1 MTGKAWKA
9 GVVLSCMASGVMAQ
23 QGVWHDVIVDRHV
36 DVTMSRT
43 LQVDEGALAAR
54 VEASL
59 RDGVPFAL
67 PHPDGGFIEVVL
79 EDSGVMP
86 PELAA
91 RFPQIRSLR
100 GRDARGAE
108 VRVDLSSRGFGAL
121 VFDRDGRWIV
131 QPARESPPGTYTS
144 VSYADLDPPDD
155 ASRTC
160 KVDDPVHEDA
170 PQVLASFGAQRRT
183 YRLAVAA
190 TGEFTQFHGG
200 TVAATMAAIT
210 EAVNRVN
217 GIYEREL
224 NIRLQLV
231 ANTSSLIYTN
241 ATTDPYTNTNASTML
256 GQNQATIDSIIGSA
270 NYDVGHVFGLGSGG
284 ISGTGVVCT
293 SGSKARGVSGPTSP
307 IGDPF
312 HVDFFAHELGHQFGA
327 QHTFNST
334 LGDCAGNR
342 VATSAYEPGSGST
355 IMGFAGGCGADN
367 LQASADAYF
376 HARSLASI
384 AAYTTTGSGASCA
397 IVAENPNAAPVIDV
411 VPPASAIP
419 ARTPFMLSGSASSS
433 AGASLSYAW
442 EQLDLGPAASLAA
455 GDNGSSPLFRSWT
468 PEPTGTR
475 VFPRLSTILTGT
487 PTPGE
492 TLPTTTRTLRF
503 GFVVR
508 DERPGNTRV
517 TTTDSGGATPDVV
530 LSVVGTAGP
539 FAVTAPAASAAWTS
553 GTVQRVAWNVA
564 GTQAAPIGCPTVT
577 LALSTNG
584 GTTFAHALGNVP
596 NNGLAAVLV
605 PPSASTQARV
615 RAWCSNNVFFNISP
629 GDFTIAVDPDRIF
642 RFGFEVP

>member
-9 GVVLSCMASGVMAQ
+9 GVVLFCMASGVMAQ
-23 QGVWHDVIVDRHV
+23 QEVWNDATVDRHV
-36 DVTMSRT
+36 DATTSRT
-43 LQVDEGALAAR
+43 LQVDEGMLAAR
-54 VEASL
+54 VEESL
-59 RDGVPFAL
+59 REGVPFAL
-67 PHPDGGFIEVVL
+67 PHPEGGFIEVVL

-108 VRVDLSSRGFGAL
+108 VRIDLSPRGFSAL
-121 VFDRDGRWIV
+121 VFDRAGRWIV
-131 QPARESPPGTYTS
+131 QPVQASPSGTYTS
-144 VSYADLDPPDD
+144 VSYADLDPPDG

-160 KVDDPVHEDA
+160 KVDAPVHEDV
-170 PQVLASFGAQRRT
+170 PQVLASYGAQRRT

-241 ATTDPYTNTNASTML
+241 ATTDPYTNNSGVTML
-256 GQNQATIDSIIGSA
+256 AQNQSTIDSVIGSA

-284 ISGTGVVCT
+284 VSGTGVVCMSAT
-293 SGSKARGVSGPTSP
+293 KARGVSGPTSP

-327 QHTFNST
+327 QHTFNSS
-334 LGDCAGNR
+334 LGDCFGSR
-342 VATSAYEPGSGST
+342 VAASAYEPGSGST
-355 IMGFAGGCGADN
+355 IMGFAGICGADN
-367 LQASADAYF
+367 LQANADAYF

-384 AAYTTTGSGASCA
+384 ADYTTTGSGASCA
-397 IVAENPNAAPVIDV
+397 IVAENPNAAPVIDA
-411 VPPASAIP
+411 VPAASAIP

-433 AGASLSYAW
+433 AGALLSYAW
-442 EQLDLGPAASLAA
+442 EQVDLGPAASLAA
-455 GDNGSSPLFRSWT
+455 GDNGSSPLFRSWM
-468 PEPTGTR
+468 PESNGTR
-475 VFPRLSTILTGT
+475 VFPRLSSILAGT
-487 PTPGE
+487 ATPGE

-503 GFVVR
+503 RFVVR
-508 DERPGNTRV
+508 DGRPGNARV
-517 TTTDSGGATPDVV
+517 TTTDTGGAVPDVA

-539 FAVTAPAASAAWTS
+539 FAVTAPVASAAWSS

-564 GTQAAPIGCPTVT
+564 GTQAAPISCPTVT
-577 LALSTNG
+577 LALSADG
-584 GTTFAHALGNVP
+584 GTTFAHVLGDVP

-605 PPSASTQARV
+605 PRLASTQARV

-629 GDFTIAVDPDRIF
+629 GNFTIAVDPDRIF

>member
-1 MTGKAWKA
+1 MTGKAWTA
-9 GVVLSCMASGVMAQ
+9 GVVMCCMTSGVMAQ
-23 QGVWHDVIVDRHV
+23 HGMWKDVAVEPRVGD
-36 DVTMSRT
+36 TAPRT
-43 LQVDEGALAAR
+43 LQVDEDALAAR
-54 VEASL
+54 IEASVREGMAL
-59 RDGVPFAL
+59 AL

-108 VRVDLSSRGFGAL
+108 VRVDLSPRGFGAL

-131 QPARESPPGTYTS
+131 QPARDASGTYTS
-144 VSYADLDPPDD
+144 VAYADLPPPDD

-160 KVDDPVHEDA
+160 KVDAPFHEDV
-170 PQVLASFGAQRRT
+170 PQVLASYGAQRRT

-190 TGEFTQFHGG
+190 TGEFTQFNGG

-241 ATTDPYTNTNASTML
+241 ASTDPYTNTSASTML
-256 GQNQATIDSIIGSA
+256 GQNQATIDSVIGSA
-270 NYDVGHVFGLGSGG
+270 NYDIGHVFGVGSGG

-307 IGDPF
+307 VGDPF
-312 HVDFFAHELGHQFGA
+312 HVDFFAHEIGHQFGA
-327 QHTFNST
+327 LHTFNST

-355 IMGFAGGCGADN
+355 IMGFAGGCGGDN
-367 LQASADAYF
+367 LQANADAYF

-384 AAYTTTGSGASCA
+384 AAHTTTGSGASCA
-397 IVAENPNAAPVIDV
+397 VVADNPNAAPVIDA
-411 VPPASAIP
+411 VPPATSIP

-433 AGASLSYAW
+433 AGALLSYVW
-442 EQLDLGPAASLAA
+442 EQVDLGPAALLAA
-455 GDNGSSPLFRSWT
+455 GDNGSSPLFRSWA
-468 PEPTGTR
+468 PESTGTR
-475 VFPRLSTILTGT
+475 VFPRMQSILAGT
-487 PTPGE
+487 TVPGE
-492 TLPTTTRTLRF
+492 TLPTTTRTLHFR
-503 GFVVR
+503 FVVR
-508 DERPGNTRV
+508 DERPGSTRV
-517 TTTDSGGATPDVV
+517 TTTDSGGGTPDVA
-530 LSVVGTAGP
+530 LGVVGTAGP
-539 FAVTAPAASAAWTS
+539 FAVTAPAASAAWSS

-564 GTQAAPIGCPTVT
+564 GTQAAPIGCSAVT
-577 LALSTNG
+577 LALSTDG
-584 GTTFAHALGNVP
+584 GMTFAHALGNVP
-596 NNGLAAVLV
+596 NSGLAAVLV
-605 PPSASTQARV
+605 PRLASTQARV

-629 GDFTIAVDPDRIF
+629 GNFTIAVDADRIF